1 MDISRYRE
9 LFVSEAR
16 EHLSALANA
25 GMRLDEGSADSDCI
39 NEMFRHAHSLKGMAS
54 TMRFQAIATLA
65 HATEDLLG
73 RLRDNKLAIFRGV
86 VELLFSAIDT
96 LEQLVG
102 LVEQGAGL
110 PDTQALTDR
119 IRAYTPDDQ
128 ATPAAAATPFTPP
141 APATSGNTVP
151 QQGSEGA
158 TTRIRTTLLDRLV
171 NLTGEL
177 LTVRH
182 SLETL
187 AEQHQVKPLTSPLKE
202 LSTLLRQLQH
212 EVFQARMVPF
222 SSIIERYPRMVRD
235 LAKAGGKEVS
245 FRIEGAEIELDRGV
259 LERIGEPLVHLLRNA
274 VDHGLEPPAER
285 ATKGK
290 PGTGTL
296 QVSITRQTDQV
307 QLEIRDDGRGM
318 DPQLIRAKAV
328 AYGLLDRQQAEQLTR
343 EELLL
348 LICTPGFSTATTVTE
363 VSGRGVGMDVVQHAV
378 QEIGGTLTIDST
390 LGQGTSMTL
399 HLPISVAIIHALLV
413 GCGDL
418 TLALP
423 ISAVNSTREIAP
435 REIVRRADQQFLD
448 HNGREIPLR
457 HLTHFCQRQQE
468 TAPSDNLLPV
478 VLTELNKQP
487 VGLLVDRLIGQ
498 QEIFT
503 RPLSRPLAA
512 LRGLSGACLTGDGQ
526 IIFVIDPAACAGPLF
541 AASPHQGNGQTTYL

>member
-1 MDISRYRE
+1 MDIGRYRE

-25 GMRLDEGSADSDCI
+25 GMRLDEGSADNDCI

-54 TMRFQAIATLA
+54 TMRFQSIAALA
-65 HATEDLLG
+65 HAAEDLLSQ
-73 RLRDNKLAIFRGV
+73 LRDNKLTIFRGV
-86 VELLFSAIDT
+86 IELLFSAIDT

-102 LVEQGAGL
+102 LVELGAEL
-110 PDTQALTDR
+110 PDTQSLTDR

-128 ATPAAAATPFTPP
+128 ATPATVAPPCPPP
-141 APATSGNTVP
+141 APAASFAALP

-158 TTRIRTTLLDRLV
+158 TTRIRTSLLDRLV
-171 NLTGEL
+171 NLSGEL

-182 SLETL
+182 SLENL
-187 AEQHQVKPLTSPLKE
+187 AEQYQTKALAPPLKE
-202 LSTLLRQLQH
+202 LSTLLRQLQQ

-235 LAKAGGKEVS
+235 LAKTGGKEVA

-285 ATKGK
+285 IAKGK
-290 PGTGTL
+290 PATGTL
-296 QVSITRQTDQV
+296 QVTITRQTDQV

-318 DPQLIRAKAV
+318 DPQLIRARAV
-328 AYGLLDRQQAEQLTR
+328 ACGLLDRQQAELLTR

-348 LICTPGFSTATTVTE
+348 LICTPGFSTAATVTE
-363 VSGRGVGMDVVQHAV
+363 ISGRGVGMDVVQHAV

-413 GCGDL
+413 GCDKL

-423 ISAVNSTREIAP
+423 ISAVTSTREITAH
-435 REIVRRADQQFLD
+435 EIVHRAGQQFLM
-448 HNGREIPLR
+448 HNDREIPLR
-457 HLTHFCQRQQE
+457 HLMPFCRRPE
-468 TAPSDNLLPV
+468 AAVPAANLLPV

-487 VGLLVDRLIGQ
+487 VGLLVDRLFGQ

-503 RPLSRPLAA
+503 RPLSRPLSA

-526 IIFVIDPAACAGPLF
+526 IIFVIDPAACAVPLF
-541 AASPHQGNGQTTYL
+541 SR